1 MSKQRV
7 QNELNRL
14 FKDKFTYAEVKKQTQ
29 AEDVHLI
36 TFNPLDAKGQFA
48 KGFEKS
54 ITAAANG
61 FTSAEKRELNA
72 INTTTSWAQAIRSAI
87 SGIQTDA
94 SPVNIEPLGSLIPVK
109 ELSGLV
115 RGLYITPQSTPSNA
129 TFVTLNRNV
138 AGGDIGEKGISQ
150 GLRRLTWES
159 WKENLPTKYRTK
171 IEKTET
177 RQAGTPPGM
186 GRAVQFAHAKDSTVG
201 TDFLRV
207 FNEHLTQSTDSQF
220 ELGFDV
226 QLVFLD
232 VAEQIREKAN
242 VNFART
248 RVIDEK
254 GRVYEKRIIRGDL
267 GKFNKKGSEST
278 DLSKVKSNMK
288 KLLNKILDNR
298 INQMTFM
305 SKKEAAEAQL
315 SKPFKDIATEE
326 TIRKLKLPLTKK
338 GTVDKRFKVVKDF
351 IKLEKNKKR
360 VVEDYTAY
368 KGGGTTKGVKRSRAK
383 VKGIAGAIALQQNR
397 NKTKEVNLAKIMML
411 INKSL
416 ADTVKRNMGRPSLI
430 NRTGRFAESAQ
441 VVSMTPAK
449 QTIVTGYTYQL
460 NPYETFENT
469 GERSWPGGYNP
480 KPLIAKSIREE
491 AAKYLQTKLTVRR
504 V

>member
-14 FKDKFTYAEVKKQTQ
+14 FKDKFTYAQVKKETQ

-36 TFNPLDAKGQFA
+36 TFSPLDAKGQFA

-61 FTSAEKRELNA
+61 FTSAEKRELSA

-87 SGIQTDA
+87 SGIQTGG
-94 SPVNIEPLGSLIPVK
+94 SPVNIEPLGNLIPVK

-159 WKENLPTKYRTK
+159 WKENLPTKYKNRIK
-171 IEKTET
+171 EN
-177 RQAGTPPGM
+177 RQAGTPPEV

-207 FNEHLTQSTDSQF
+207 FNEHITQSADTQF
-220 ELGFDV
+220 ELGLDV

-248 RVIDEK
+248 RVIDEN
-254 GRVYEKRIIRGDL
+254 GNVHEKRIIKGDL

-298 INQMTFM
+298 INTMTFM
-305 SKKEAAEAQL
+305 SEKEAAEAQL
-315 SKPFKDIATEE
+315 SKPFKDVATEE

-368 KGGGTTKGVKRSRAK
+368 KGRGTTKGVKRSRAK
-383 VKGIAGAIALQQNR
+383 VKGIAAAVSLQQNR

-430 NRTGRFAESAQ
+430 NRTGRFAESAR

-449 QTIVTGYTYQL
+449 QTTVAGYTYQL

-469 GERSWPGGYNP
+469 GEKSWPAGYNP
-480 KPLIAKSIREE
+480 KPLLAKSIREE
-491 AAKYLQTKLTVRR
+491 AAKYLQTKLTLRR

>member
-7 QNELNRL
+7 QNELKRL
-14 FKDKFTYAEVKKQTQ
+14 FKEKFTYDKVKKQTQ

-61 FTSAEKRELNA
+61 FTSAEKRELSA
-72 INTTTSWAQAIRSAI
+72 INTTTSWAQAIRAAI

-94 SPVNIEPLGSLIPVK
+94 SPVNIEPLGNLIPVK

-115 RGLYITPQSTPSNA
+115 RGLYITPESTPSNA

-138 AGGDIGEKGISQ
+138 AGGDIGENGISQ

-159 WKENLPTKYRTK
+159 WKANLPTKYKNRIK
-171 IEKTET
+171 ENK
-177 RQAGTPPGM
+177 QAGTPPEV

-207 FNEHLTQSTDSQF
+207 FNEHITQSTDSQF
-220 ELGFDV
+220 ELGLDV
-226 QLVFLD
+226 QLVFFD
-232 VAEQIREKAN
+232 IAEQIREKAN
-242 VNFART
+242 VNFERT
-248 RVIDEK
+248 RVIDEN
-254 GRVYEKRIIRGDL
+254 GNAYEKRIIKGDL

-288 KLLNKILDNR
+288 KLLNKILDDR
-298 INQMTFM
+298 INEMSFM

-315 SKPFKDIATEE
+315 SKPFKDVAIEE

-368 KGGGTTKGVKRSRAK
+368 KGRGTTKGVKRSRAK
-383 VKGIAGAIALQQNR
+383 VKAVAAAVSLQQNR

-430 NRTGRFAESAQ
+430 NRTGRFAESAR
-441 VVSMTPAK
+441 VVSLTPAK
-449 QTIVTGYTYQL
+449 QTTVAGYTYQL

-469 GERSWPGGYNP
+469 GERSWPAGYNP

-491 AAKYLQTKLTVRR
+491 AAKYLQTKLTLRR

>member
-1 MSKQRV
+1 MAKQRV

-14 FKDKFTYAEVKKQTQ
+14 FKDKFSYAQVKKQTQ

-94 SPVNIEPLGSLIPVK
+94 PPVNIEPLGNLIPVK
-109 ELSGLV
+109 ELAGLV

-159 WKENLPTKYRTK
+159 WKANLPTKYRSK
-171 IEKTET
+171 IEKTENRT
-177 RQAGTPPGM
+177 GTPPGM

-207 FNEHLTQSTDSQF
+207 FNEHITQSADTQF
-220 ELGFDV
+220 ELGLDV

-232 VAEQIREKAN
+232 VAEQIREKAS

-254 GRVYEKRIIRGDL
+254 GNVHEKRIIKGDL

-298 INQMTFM
+298 INEMSFM

-315 SKPFKDIATEE
+315 SKPFKDVATEE

-368 KGGGTTKGVKRSRAK
+368 KGRGTTKGVKRSRAK
-383 VKGIAGAIALQQNR
+383 VKAVTAAVSLQQNR

-430 NRTGRFAESAQ
+430 NRTGRFAESAR
-441 VVSMTPAK
+441 VVSLTPAK
-449 QTIVTGYTYQL
+449 QTTVAGYTYQL

-469 GERSWPGGYNP
+469 GERSWPAGYNP

-491 AAKYLQTKLTVRR
+491 AAKYLQTKLTLRR